1 MFAIPFFWPFFGNR
15 WQKDWKAVHNS
26 GYLKTVRAVHI
37 EIVYSLDMNSYA
49 MAIRNFI
56 ARRGVP
62 LEIFSD
68 YGTDLKAAEKK
79 SESEFEN

>member
-1 MFAIPFFWPFFGNR
+1 M
-15 WQKDWKAVHNS
+15 
-26 GYLKTVRAVHI
+26 
-37 EIVYSLDMNSYA
+37 VYSLDMNSCA

-68 YGTDLKAAEKK
+68 NGTNLKAAEKELR
-79 SESEFEN
+79 ESYQNLKIETLKHEFVGPATTWTFIPPAGPHMGGSWERMVR